1 MGRWAPGAGG
11 RLTQAAYELFAER
24 GYERTTVA
32 EIAERAGLTERT
44 FFRYFTDKR
53 EVLFDGATTLRDLM
67 LKAVAEA
74 PPDAPVLDAVA
85 AGLLAI
91 GEAFPPENL
100 PASRRRQALIDAHA
114 DLREREL
121 IKMAGYSADLASAL
135 RDRGVGEPTASLAA
149 EAGIAIFKVAFTRW
163 IAEGDRTGLAS
174 LMRESLT
181 ELRTMTAPA

>member
-1 MGRWAPGAGG
+1 MGRWAPGARG

-53 EVLFDGATTLRDLM
+53 EVLFDGAATLRDLM

-74 PPDAPVLDAVA
+74 PPEASPMDAVA
-85 AGLLAI
+85 AGLVAI
-91 GEAFPPENL
+91 GEAFPAENL
-100 PASRRRQALIDAHA
+100 ASSRERQALIDAHA

-121 IKMAGYSADLASAL
+121 IKMAGYSADLAAAL
-135 RDRGVGEPTASLAA
+135 RDRGVPEPAASLAA
-149 EAGIAIFKVAFTRW
+149 ETGIAIFKVAFTRW
-163 IAEGDRTGLAS
+163 MSEGDRRGLTP
-174 LMRESLT
+174 LMRESLA
-181 ELRTMTAPA
+181 ELRAMTA